1 MDDKDDTI
9 INSNTDKKNTNE
21 RIDNNDRNRV
31 KTKAWPEGTC
41 LVMGVSALRHII
53 YETRMSRKFNVKV

>member
-1 MDDKDDTI
+1 MKELITI
-9 INSNTDKKNTNE
+9 TGTE
-21 RIDNNDRNRV
+21 L